1 MQHFIN
7 EASRLKSTG
16 DEALSIVGPK
26 QSPFI
31 LEINLHRVRV
41 QNVPFLSGLQLLLI
55 FKVKFSDRCS

>member
-7 EASRLKSTG
+7 EASRLKSRG
-16 DEALSIVGPK
+16 DQALSIVAPK

-41 QNVPFLSGLQLLLI
+41 QNVSFLSGLQLLLI
-55 FKVKFSDRCS
+55 FKVTFSDRCS